1 MIDNLKIE
9 KMKRIN
15 TITALLLIGSCA
27 FAQIKK
33 ADRLFEQ
40 WAYHDA
46 AKCYKKQADKNAS
59 QEVNYKLGLCYQKM
73 LKYAEAKDAYD
84 RVAAAGR
91 YRDPEFYLNYGLVL
105 KNNENYGQA
114 IDAFKIY
121 EQMNPGDMRA
131 EHYRNSCEII
141 VAEMGTDLEIPVKN
155 LASVNDEYAS
165 FSPVN
170 YKDGIL
176 FTSSQNNVRHKKEYA
191 WNGQPYYDLYFA
203 PKASNISDFH
213 EESQFDRLINS
224 KYSEGPGSFSKNFD
238 TIYYTRIGKE
248 LRGGDKKELGVETN
262 KIFYATLKDGD
273 WKNVTPF
280 EFNSKEYSVASPFIT
295 KDGSRIYFSS
305 DMPGGY
311 GQADI
316 YYCYKQGNGWSQPVN
331 LGASINTFGNE
342 KFPTIDDDGTLY
354 FSSDGY
360 KGYGSMDLIV
370 ARDAGGSFET
380 GQVLK
385 APLNSAGDDYSI
397 TFVESGRSGYISSV
411 RRESDGDADI
421 FSFSIDDVPCIENV
435 ADYVIGFRCVEPVT
449 AEVLEPVLEEEADF
463 VQVIELRILFDFDK
477 SDIRPDAKLILDSVL
492 TYMNEHPNLETEIN
506 AHCDS
511 RGTDAYNMALGN
523 RRAASTKRYLES
535 RGIAPHR
542 LKPYSFGER
551 QLLNNCYDGVEC
563 SEAQHQ
569 VNRRVQFVFRKQLK
583 PDTSQDVNNK

>member
-1 MIDNLKIE
+1 
-9 KMKRIN
+9 MKRIT
-15 TITALLLIGSCA
+15 TITALLLAGSCA
-27 FAQIKK
+27 FAQTKK
-33 ADRLFEQ
+33 ADRLFDK
-40 WAYHDA
+40 WAYYDA
-46 AKCYKKQADKNAS
+46 AKCYKKEADKNSS
-59 QEVNYKLGLCYQKM
+59 QEANYKLGLCYQKM
-73 LKYAEAKDAYD
+73 LKYAEAKEAFDK
-84 RVAAAGR
+84 VAAAGK
-91 YRDPEFYLNYGLVL
+91 YDDPMFYYNYGLVL
-105 KNNENYGQA
+105 KNNENYGEA
-114 IDAFKIY
+114 INAFNTY

-131 EHYRNSCEII
+131 EFYKNSCEVVIG
-141 VAEMGTDLEIPVKN
+141 ETGTDLEIPVKN

-165 FSPVN
+165 FAPVN

-176 FTSSQNNVRHKKEYA
+176 FTSSEKNAKHKKTYS
-191 WNGQPYYDLYFA
+191 WNGQPYYDLYYA
-203 PKASNISDFH
+203 PRASNISDFH
-213 EESQFDRLINS
+213 EESHFDKLFNH
-224 KYSEGPGSFSKNFD
+224 KYSDGPGSFSKNYD
-238 TIYYTRIGKE
+238 TLYFTRLSKE
-248 LRGGDKKELGVETN
+248 LKGADKKELGVETN
-262 KIFYATLKDGD
+262 QVFYAALDKNGD
-273 WKNVTPF
+273 WKHVKPF
-280 EFNSKEYSVASPFIT
+280 AYNSKEYSVACPFIT

-311 GQADI
+311 GGADI
-316 YYCYKQGNGWSQPVN
+316 YYCYKEGKEWSKPVN

-342 KFPTIDDDGTLY
+342 KFPTIDDNGTLY

-360 KGYGSMDLIV
+360 KGYGSSDIIV
-370 ARDAGGSFET
+370 ARESGGSFET

-397 TFVESGRSGYISSV
+397 TFVESGRSGYISST

-421 FSFSIDDVPCIENV
+421 FYFSIEDVPCVEDV
-435 ADYVIGFRCVEPVT
+435 ADYVIGFRCNEPVT
-449 AEVLEPVLEEEADF
+449 AQVIDTLEPVIEAEEVF
-463 VQVIELRILFDFDK
+463 VIDLRIHFDFDK
-477 SDIRPDAKLILDSVL
+477 SDIRPDAKQTLDSVL
-492 TYMNEHPNLETEIN
+492 NYMNDHPNLEAEIN

-583 PDTSQDVNNK
+583 PDTSQDLNKK